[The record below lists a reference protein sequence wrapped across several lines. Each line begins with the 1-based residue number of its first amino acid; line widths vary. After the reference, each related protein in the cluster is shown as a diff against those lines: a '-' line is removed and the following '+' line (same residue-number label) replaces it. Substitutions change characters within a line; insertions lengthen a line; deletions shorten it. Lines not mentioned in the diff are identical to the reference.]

1 MFESESL
8 LRHEAIGQRLE
19 TCDICGQ
26 ETLRA
31 TTVIIDGDREGTEP
45 IEQIRVCPACRERM
59 YRDELGVDDELT
71 PNMEPD
77 DD

>member
-1 MFESESL
+1 MFDSESL
-8 LRHEAIGQRLE
+8 LRHEAIRQRLE

-26 ETLRA
+26 PTSRA
-31 TTVIIDGDREGTEP
+31 MSVVIDGAGSEP
-45 IEQIRVCPACRERM
+45 VEQLRVCPGCRERM

-71 PNMEPD
+71 PNIEPD